1 MEEDLFQYCHY
12 STNDYDEDGDLV
24 EEGIYLHFGPVRI
37 QVAENLIGFN
47 QFIKH
52 LQSIKSEIEENYSS
66 CEED

>member
-1 MEEDLFQYCHY
+1 MEKEMFQYCSY
-12 STNDYDEDGDLV
+12 SINDYDKDGDET

-37 QVAENLIGFN
+37 QVAENLIGFD

-66 CEED
+66 FEED